1 MAKFNLDNYELVEDR
16 LKKFWKDNPNGRINT
31 DVVRSSDDG
40 TMVIVKAELYLDKD
54 DPNPVSS
61 GLAQETKGL
70 GGFANKE
77 AWLENCESSAI
88 GRALANWKYQGNKKP
103 RPTQEEMK
111 KVVEVESVPVVKPSK
126 EEQKKMEDVV
136 NEMVAEPKEP
146 TRVSDAS
153 PTYDSE
159 LELKDI
165 IFDLCGQEAAFAR
178 KAWDFT
184 LTKVNLKKGFPKEF
198 FDYTDDNEKTFIEE
212 ASKFI
217 DKHRAE
223 FKSRKANSQVINEV
237 IEVFDGDV
245 ELKEIE
251 GEEDMS
257 DVPSGKWEGE
267 PPSDKQVGILEEKIK
282 DAIDAG
288 KDELAAKAK
297 AFLNSGE
304 ATKKNIFDWINTDG
318 DWSLKDGS

>member
-198 FDYTDDNEKTFIEE
+198 FDYTYDNEKTFIEE

-223 FKSRKANSQVINEV
+223 FKNRKANSQVINEV

-245 ELKEIE
+245 EVKEIE

>member
-31 DVVRSSDDG
+31 DVVSSSDDG

-223 FKSRKANSQVINEV
+223 FKNRKANSQVINEV

-245 ELKEIE
+245 EVKEIE

>member
-16 LKKFWKDNPNGRINT
+16 LKKFWKDNHNGRINT

-223 FKSRKANSQVINEV
+223 FKNRKANSQVINEV

-245 ELKEIE
+245 EVKEIE

>member
-1 MAKFNLDNYELVEDR
+1 
-16 LKKFWKDNPNGRINT
+16 
-31 DVVRSSDDG
+31 
-40 TMVIVKAELYLDKD
+40 MVIVKAELYLDKD

-223 FKSRKANSQVINEV
+223 FKNRKANSQVINEV

-245 ELKEIE
+245 EVKEIE

>member
-40 TMVIVKAELYLDKD
+40 TMVIVKAELYIDKD
-54 DPNPVSS
+54 APNPESS

-223 FKSRKANSQVINEV
+223 FKNRKANSQVINEV

-245 ELKEIE
+245 EVKEIE

>member
-1 MAKFNLDNYELVEDR
+1 M
-16 LKKFWKDNPNGRINT
+16 
-31 DVVRSSDDG
+31 
-40 TMVIVKAELYLDKD
+40 
-54 DPNPVSS
+54 
-61 GLAQETKGL
+61 
-70 GGFANKE
+70 
-77 AWLENCESSAI
+77 
-88 GRALANWKYQGNKKP
+88 
-103 RPTQEEMK
+103 
-111 KVVEVESVPVVKPSK
+111 
-126 EEQKKMEDVV
+126 
-136 NEMVAEPKEP
+136 
-146 TRVSDAS
+146 
-153 PTYDSE
+153 
-159 LELKDI
+159 
-165 IFDLCGQEAAFAR
+165 CGQEAAFAR

-223 FKSRKANSQVINEV
+223 FKNRKANSQVINEV

-245 ELKEIE
+245 EVKEIE

-297 AFLNSGE
+297 AFLNKEGKVQLLAIMANVEMTLTPKPKEEGE
-304 ATKKNIFDWINTDG
+304 KEEE
-318 DWSLKDGS
+318 

>member
-40 TMVIVKAELYLDKD
+40 TMVIVKAELYLDKV

-223 FKSRKANSQVINEV
+223 FKNRKANSQVINEV

-245 ELKEIE
+245 EVKEIE

-282 DAIDAG
+282 EAIDAG

-297 AFLNSGE
+297 TFLNSGE

>member
-1 MAKFNLDNYELVEDR
+1 M
-16 LKKFWKDNPNGRINT
+16 
-31 DVVRSSDDG
+31 VRSSDDG

-88 GRALANWKYQGNKKP
+88 GRALANRKYQGNKKP

-165 IFDLCGQEAAFAR
+165 IFDMCGQEAAFAR

-223 FKSRKANSQVINEV
+223 FKNRKANSQVINEV

-245 ELKEIE
+245 EVKEIE